1 MPIEK
6 TNLGEYIRNKRTPM
20 DIDGLQEV
28 EKNIN
33 EQLDKV
39 TLLID
44 NQLYADCS
52 SEDLTSSL
60 SYQINSVRDLLGDL
74 SNRMSDLI
82 DEIRLEQ

>member
-1 MPIEK
+1 
-6 TNLGEYIRNKRTPM
+6 M